1 MSTSTRDKLLQGLAK
16 RDKSMLADP
25 HLSRIGNS
33 VRKTSSVVSREKIF
47 EIPVKLIK
55 ENPFQYREEESL
67 NNSELKSLAESIEQ
81 HGLRSPI
88 QLRKD
93 GDNYLLVAGWRR
105 LTAIKRF
112 LTNIENVKATVDS
125 QMNDKTHRM
134 LTIIENEQREDF
146 TAFEKAR
153 AYNDMQKMDGFTLE
167 QIAETV
173 GSSKTRISRILK
185 LITLPESIQS
195 QLREGILKGVSAGHL
210 DELVNG
216 YKKREK
222 KGVDHKDISQWISE
236 VTTAVLDGETTIE
249 HIRESNREI
258 IKSDKPSKKQLK
270 RYVIKG
276 EGWNKF
282 EVSTKNKVTLEFKL
296 PENYEYN
303 NSEKIIQYL
312 QEQLQKQLENQS
324 E

>member
-1 MSTSTRDKLLQGLAK
+1 MQGLAK

-25 HLSRIGNS
+25 HLNRIGNS

-47 EIPVKLIK
+47 EIPVKQIK
-55 ENPFQYREEESL
+55 ENPFQYRDEESL
-67 NNSELKSLAESIEQ
+67 NNSELKSLAESIAE

-88 QLRKD
+88 QLRKE
-93 GDNYLLVAGWRR
+93 GDQYLLVAGWRR
-105 LTAIKRF
+105 LTAIKRY
-112 LTNIENVKATVDS
+112 LTDMENVKATVDS
-125 QMNDKTHRM
+125 QMNDKEHRM

-153 AYNDMQKMDGFTLE
+153 AYTDMQNIDELTLD

-185 LITLPESIQS
+185 LLTLPESIQA
-195 QLREGILKGVSAGHL
+195 QLREGVLKGISAGHL
-210 DELVNG
+210 DELVSG
-216 YKKREK
+216 YMKRNK
-222 KGVDHKDISQWISE
+222 QGMDQQDISQWIAE
-236 VTTAVLDGETTIE
+236 IIIAILAGEITIE

-258 IKSDKPSKKQLK
+258 TRAKNPRKKPLK

-282 EVSTKNKVTLEFKL
+282 EVSTRNKVTLEFKL
-296 PENYEYN
+296 PEEYEYN
-303 NSEKIIQYL
+303 NSEQVMLYL
-312 QEQLQKQLENQS
+312 QEQLQEQLKKQLENHS
-324 E
+324 G